1 MANLLL
7 PNMPRHIAIVMDGN
21 GRWARKRHLPR
32 EAGHVA
38 GVSAVRETVRAAS
51 DVGLENLTLFAFS
64 SENWK
69 RPKTEVGAL
78 MGLFRAYF
86 RSDMNELVARGVR
99 VRIIGHRGRV
109 AGDIQRMI
117 EDAETRTVH
126 NKGLNLTFAFDYG
139 GQEEIA
145 NAARELAR
153 AAAEGRLDPET
164 ITPELFATRLFTSAL
179 PEPDLVIRTS
189 GERRLSNF
197 MLWQSAYAELLFVE
211 TLWPDFGRAELIQA
225 IESFGA
231 RERRFGAVNEGAV
244 AMSAQPHIPRASRDH
259 APGFKAIRWNM
270 DWITR
275 PLFGV
280 GLAALAIFALTRD
293 TPVYFASLMALIA
306 LPAAHE
312 WHRMVA
318 RGRAF
323 RLETAITA
331 VTVAVVGAVAGAGC
345 VGRRGPGAGGAGRHR
360 RRGSGGAARQFA
372 RLGSPGR
379 GVSGPA
385 QPGFG
390 RLAGI
395 PAARCL
401 SDHRPVRDCL
411 GHRYRRADLRQSDR
425 RPAPGAE
432 AFAQQDLGRHLGRQR
447 DRGRR
452 FCRLLIAYLH
462 GAP

>member
-1 MANLLL
+1 
-7 PNMPRHIAIVMDGN
+7 MPRHIAIVMDGN

-51 DVGLENLTLFAFS
+51 DLGLENLTLFAFS

-86 RSDMNELVARGVR
+86 RSDMNELVTRGVR

-109 AGDIQRMI
+109 AGDIQNMI
-117 EDAETRTVH
+117 EDAETRTVQ

-197 MLWQSAYAELLFVE
+197 LLWQSAYAELLFIE
-211 TLWPDFGRAELIQA
+211 TLWPDFGREALIQA

-231 RERRFGAVNEGAV
+231 RERRFGALNSGAV
-244 AMSAQPHIPRASRDH
+244 A
-259 APGFKAIRWNM
+259 
-270 DWITR
+270 
-275 PLFGV
+275 
-280 GLAALAIFALTRD
+280 
-293 TPVYFASLMALIA
+293 
-306 LPAAHE
+306 
-312 WHRMVA
+312 
-318 RGRAF
+318 
-323 RLETAITA
+323 
-331 VTVAVVGAVAGAGC
+331 
-345 VGRRGPGAGGAGRHR
+345 
-360 RRGSGGAARQFA
+360 
-372 RLGSPGR
+372 
-379 GVSGPA
+379 
-385 QPGFG
+385 
-390 RLAGI
+390 
-395 PAARCL
+395 
-401 SDHRPVRDCL
+401 
-411 GHRYRRADLRQSDR
+411 
-425 RPAPGAE
+425 
-432 AFAQQDLGRHLGRQR
+432 
-447 DRGRR
+447 
-452 FCRLLIAYLH
+452 
-462 GAP
+462 